1 MCLNKSPLAGFLP
14 RAQAKKGSG
23 VRGVNT
29 RTQLSFRLTSN
40 PPPGMGSTRCV
51 GAYDQP
57 NSGGFD
63 EGTVDAFGKPK
74 FSGLRDASAAVKS
87 LTTRFNSAAQSM
99 GGRMGL
105 LSSLGGAGLG
115 STGDDGIAFRRTD
128 RCERDTGFLIE
139 LSGAMIAGAMKTN

>member
-1 MCLNKSPLAGFLP
+1 MLEQIPVSGLLAQGTG
-14 RAQAKKGSG
+14 KKGKW
-23 VRGVNT
+23 RAWRNT